1 MRTGRDRLRKQGAAA
16 DPDKGVS
23 FNVGSKRAVGYFLN
37 DNGTCKVTVVLA
49 EATGDGATPAPPAT
63 RVNVSVAPGKSAP
76 IDAGGKALE
85 FVCRASAA
93 TMTVRAL
100 EETEFARRS

>member
-1 MRTGRDRLRKQGAAA
+1 VPLLTPG
-16 DPDKGVS
+16 KGVS

-63 RVNVSVAPGKSAP
+63 RVNVSVAPGKSAR
-76 IDAGGKALE
+76 IDARGGK
-85 FVCRASAA
+85 RSSSSA
-93 TMTVRAL
+93 VRP
-100 EETEFARRS
+100 RRP